1 MRLFASKERDHMSTT
16 EKLPKWV
23 SLLLTLLIG
32 AAFTFGGQ
40 LFIAMSAKG
49 QKQAAK
55 VSKSCT
61 LDDGAAQAGKTTTFV
76 LGKLGQSNDDQA
88 IQKIDVTKF
97 HLDCNS
103 NKNVKNNKNN
113 KGNKGNNGNQVSA

>member
-1 MRLFASKERDHMSTT
+1 MPTT

-40 LFIAMSAKG
+40 LFIAMAAKG
-49 QKQAAK
+49 QKQGANAP
-55 VSKSCT
+55 KSCT
-61 LDDGAAQAGKTTTFV
+61 LADGAVQAGKTTTLA

-97 HLDCNS
+97 HLDCG
-103 NKNVKNNKNN
+103 
-113 KGNKGNNGNQVSA
+113 GNKKGGKAKKPNPAAAY